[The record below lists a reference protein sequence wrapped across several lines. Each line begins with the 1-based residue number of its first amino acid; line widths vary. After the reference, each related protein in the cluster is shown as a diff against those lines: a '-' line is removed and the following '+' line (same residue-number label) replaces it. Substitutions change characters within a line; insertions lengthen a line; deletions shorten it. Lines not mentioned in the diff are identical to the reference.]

1 MSYILKFDTD
11 LNCIEVIFTG
21 ELSLS
26 TLPDL
31 AEQVAVYLNKYE
43 CRCILSDLRK
53 ATITT
58 STTSVYKMPE
68 AAAEA
73 GVGQGIKR
81 ALLVSDL
88 GDFRFL
94 ETVFVNRGNTVKLF
108 LDIDEARSCL
118 LQ

>member
-1 MSYILKFDTD
+1 MSYSLKFDTD
-11 LNCIEVIFTG
+11 LNCITVIFTG

-31 AEQVAVYLNKYE
+31 AKDVAVYLNKYE
-43 CRCILSDLRK
+43 CRCILNDLSN
-53 ATITT
+53 ATVTS

-81 ALLVSDL
+81 ALLVSNL

-108 LDIDEARSCL
+108 TDIDKARSWL